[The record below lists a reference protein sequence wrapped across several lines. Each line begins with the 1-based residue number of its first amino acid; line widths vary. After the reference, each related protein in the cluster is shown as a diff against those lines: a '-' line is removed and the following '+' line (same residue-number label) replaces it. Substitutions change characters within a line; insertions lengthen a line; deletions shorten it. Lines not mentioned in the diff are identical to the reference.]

1 MYHGKPCWFELS
13 TAKGALDDAGA
24 FYDKVFGWKISDA
37 GMPGFTYHLAHYD
50 GGPIAGLM
58 ERPEDC
64 ADVPPFWMIYFD
76 VDDADGAAAKVKA
89 LGGKV
94 FREPA
99 DIPETGRF
107 AVLSDPQGVGFG
119 ILQPLGMDPKPPAD
133 AGPWNQQK
141 ESHGNWIELMSTDP
155 GAAFDFYAELFGWT
169 KSTPV
174 DMGPMGTYQ
183 LFSWNGADIGGMMGL
198 GNSPVPNWLPYFGV
212 NGVDAAIERITSGG
226 GTLLHGP
233 VEVPGGAFIAFFRD
247 PQGAHFSVVGPKE
260 NAS

>member
-50 GGPIAGLM
+50 GGPVAGLM

-169 KSTPV
+169 KDEAL
-174 DMGPMGTYQ
+174 DMGAMGRYQ
-183 LFSWNGADIGGMMGL
+183 LFAAGGPAIGGMMTK
-198 GNSPVPNWLPYFGV
+198 PAEVPAPFWSYYFR
-212 NGVDAAIERITSGG
+212 VDAVGAALERLKKEGG
-226 GTLLHGP
+226 QVINGP
-233 VEVPGGAFIAFFRD
+233 MEVPGGDWIVQGID
-247 PQGAHFSVVGPKE
+247 PQGAMFSLVSRK
-260 NAS
+260 A

>member
-13 TAKGALDDAGA
+13 TAKGALADAGA
-24 FYDKVFGWKISDA
+24 FYDKVFGWKIEDA
-37 GMPGFTYHLAHYD
+37 GMPGMTYHLAQYD
-50 GGPIAGLM
+50 GGPVAGMM
-58 ERPEDC
+58 EQPDDC
-64 ADVPPFWMIYFD
+64 ADLPPFWMIYFD
-76 VDDADGAAAKVKA
+76 VDDADGAAAKVRS

-107 AVLSDPQGVGFG
+107 AVLADAQGVGFG
-119 ILQPLGMDPKPPAD
+119 VLQPLDMDPKPPAD
-133 AGPWNQQK
+133 AGPWNQNK

-155 GAAFDFYAELFGWT
+155 GAAFDFYSELFGWT
-169 KSTPV
+169 RSTPV

-212 NGVDAAIERITSGG
+212 NGVDAAIARITEGG
-226 GTLLHGP
+226 GKLLHGP
-233 VEVPGGAFIAFFRD
+233 VEVPGNAFIAYFSD
-247 PQGAHFSVVGPKE
+247 PQGAVFSVVGPKD
-260 NAS
+260 SV